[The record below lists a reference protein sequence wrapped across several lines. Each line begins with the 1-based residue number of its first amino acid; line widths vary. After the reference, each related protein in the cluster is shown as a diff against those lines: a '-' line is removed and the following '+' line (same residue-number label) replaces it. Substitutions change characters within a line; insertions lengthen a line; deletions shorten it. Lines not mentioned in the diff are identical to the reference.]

1 MFGLVLAFDFT
12 ITMDRR
18 RLYRR
23 GPGTRRVLL
32 VTGRASGR
40 KIKSSN
46 QTKYLIRHS
55 LFALAEPENIRDK
68 DRWRSMIF
76 GDSSETRMRGV
87 NRR

>member
-1 MFGLVLAFDFT
+1 
-12 ITMDRR
+12 MDRR

-68 DRWRSMIF
+68 DRWRRMIF
-76 GDSSETRMRGV
+76 GDPSETRMRGV
-87 NRR
+87 KRR